1 MTFSIIAVDPER
13 QEIGVAVQSKF
24 LAAGAVVPWAR
35 AGVGAVATQSFT
47 DVTFGDRGLELLRSG
62 KSPDEVLSSLLEG
75 DPQRKL
81 RQVGIVAADGRSAT
95 FTGAE
100 CLEWAGGSSGP
111 GYAVQGNILAG
122 PGVVDGL
129 LVGFQRTPEQ
139 PLARRLVEALREAQR
154 AGGDRRGQEA
164 AGLLVVAPNA
174 GYGGNHDRMIDLR
187 VDHHDQPIEELA
199 KLLDIHQLLFGRTAP
214 DDELPVVAPLLRQ
227 VGEHLRTLGRA
238 GDDADDKDL
247 WRRFYDWVLM
257 ENLEERWLGDERVDR
272 VVLDHLRA
280 QADRARPATD

>member
-257 ENLEERWLGDERVDR
+257 ENLEERWLGDEAVDR